1 MGRSRT
7 ASQDTEISE
16 LLSRMA
22 YVAELKEWDNRSHL
36 GRIRSSCLL
45 LAVQLGIPRAESEVI
60 ASASMLHDVGKILT
74 PIELLKRI
82 GNYEDQEWKIIEK
95 HTIDGAYILGNSS
108 ILEVQ
113 TGAAIAEAH
122 HERWDGSGYP
132 YHRKGEEIP
141 LAARICAVA
150 DVFDALTTSR
160 PYKQAVEPE
169 DARKLIVNS
178 SDVLFDPKVVTAFTT
193 IFDQLIKIKQTP

>member
-1 MGRSRT
+1 
-7 ASQDTEISE
+7 
-16 LLSRMA
+16 MA

-45 LAVQLGIPRAESEVI
+45 LAMQLGIPRAESEVI
-60 ASASMLHDVGKILT
+60 ATASMLHDIGKILT

-95 HTIDGAYILGNSS
+95 HTIDGAYILGDSS

-132 YHRKGEEIP
+132 YHRKGDEIP

-160 PYKQAVEPE
+160 PYKQAIEPA

-178 SDVLFDPKVVTAFTT
+178 SDVLFDPKVVTAFSN